1 MKIQDQS
8 NQFVKAYGHW
18 SRNAFSLIAICL
30 FLSGYDANQA
40 IGSDTES
47 GRAASA
53 APASLRPVN
62 GAGCLVV
69 HRIADLGNDVIVD
82 LYVDGMPMASIGY
95 GHTYEGCLPPGR
107 YVLSVLPT
115 PDPRWPTPWQM
126 SLDVR
131 KGQTYS
137 FTAMGDHSG
146 HLILKEAELAP
157 SSAR

>member
-1 MKIQDQS
+1 M
-8 NQFVKAYGHW
+8 KAYDHW
-18 SRNAFSLIAICL
+18 SRNGFILIAICL
-30 FLSGYDANQA
+30 FLSGYGANQA
-40 IGSDTES
+40 MASPQS

-53 APASLRPVN
+53 APASVLPVN
-62 GAGCLVV
+62 GAACLVI

-82 LYVDGMPMASIGY
+82 LRVNGVAIASIGY

-107 YVLSVLPT
+107 YVLSVLAT

-126 SLDVR
+126 GLDVR

-146 HLILKEAELAP
+146 HLILKEAELEP
-157 SSAR
+157 SAAL